1 MDYINRLNNSD
12 ISEIANIT
20 VGSELYEEALV
31 IFEKAELL
39 IDCISSIE
47 TATESA
53 ERIDED
59 EVCVML
65 GKLQQLVNEA
75 MQCPSSRPA
84 PRCDQEVLVDYVSIE
99 PATEFA
105 ERIEEDEVCMM
116 LGKLQQLVDEAMPS
130 FVKACTTMR
139 PRCSSITSR
148 PSRSR
153 PNSPSDLMR
162 MRSA

>member
-39 IDCISSIE
+39 VDYVSSIE
-47 TATESA
+47 PATESA

-59 EVCVML
+59 EVCV
-65 GKLQQLVNEA
+65 
-75 MQCPSSRPA
+75 
-84 PRCDQEVLVDYVSIE
+84 
-99 PATEFA
+99 
-105 ERIEEDEVCMM
+105 M

-139 PRCSSITSR
+139 PRSSSITSR
-148 PSRSR
+148 PSRPR
-153 PNSPSDLMR
+153 PNSLSAPTR
-162 MRSA
+162 MSSA

>member
-1 MDYINRLNNSD
+1 MGENKNLLKTNKPHIMNHMNRLNNYV
-12 ISEIANIT
+12 IYEIANIT

-65 GKLQQLVNEA
+65 GKLQQLVNVE
-75 MQCPSSRPA
+75 
-84 PRCDQEVLVDYVSIE
+84 LVY
-99 PATEFA
+99 
-105 ERIEEDEVCMM
+105 CH
-116 LGKLQQLVDEAMPS
+116 L
-130 FVKACTTMR
+130 
-139 PRCSSITSR
+139 
-148 PSRSR
+148 
-153 PNSPSDLMR
+153 
-162 MRSA
+162 

>member
-1 MDYINRLNNSD
+1 MDYINRLNNYD

-65 GKLQQLVNEA
+65 GKLQQLVDEA

-84 PRCDQEVLVDYVSIE
+84 PRCDQGARRLRLVHRDRD
-99 PATEFA
+99 
-105 ERIEEDEVCMM
+105 RI
-116 LGKLQQLVDEAMPS
+116 G
-130 FVKACTTMR
+130 
-139 PRCSSITSR
+139 
-148 PSRSR
+148 RS
-153 PNSPSDLMR
+153 LTR